1 MMIPGMKT
9 SIDVSTEYGVESV
22 VIGMPHR
29 GRYTFLSGERLDL
42 KNSKK
47 QTPLIFDLKLI
58 FRLNVLANVCRKPLD
73 QILTQFAGL
82 EAADEGSG
90 DVKYHLGTYIERLNR
105 NTNKNIR
112 LAVVANPSHLEAVDP
127 VVQV

>member
-29 GRYTFLSGERLDL
+29 GRYTFLSGERLDP